1 MSQSPGTPKAKRS
14 PIVAFLDL
22 IEWLGNKLPDPA
34 VLFVGGILL
43 VWVLSAVCSPM
54 PFTET
59 LPGDRRAHV

>member
-54 PFTET
+54 PFT
-59 LPGDRRAHV
+59 